1 MSRRLSSSFGYWW
14 VTTSSVQR
22 AVRVNDLPLTLLYST
37 ATSSRF
43 GSFLGQ
49 LVRDDAIVI
58 SFCRLCFST
67 IILNLQSLGNL
78 WPTQKQWDVEYSDY
92 SFFKRAFTRKFVE
105 YKTFIP
111 HKYIYSYRRINC
123 MQQIILGQLLKINSF
138 NNLKTFWISFGD
150 KLETFSLPF
159 INTNKIVLLCLMY
172 LKCREVSQ
180 SSAKSNI

>member
-67 IILNLQSLGNL
+67 IILNLQSLGNV
-78 WPTQKQWDVEYSDY
+78 WPTQYSETLNTRIIL
-92 SFFKRAFTRKFVE
+92 SSNGLLLENTWNIWHFFHIS
-105 YKTFIP
+105 TFY
-111 HKYIYSYRRINC
+111 KYIYSYRRINC
-123 MQQIILGQLLKINSF
+123 MQQIILEQLLKINSF
-138 NNLKTFWISFGD
+138 NNLKKFWIRFGD
-150 KLETFSLPF
+150 KLETFS
-159 INTNKIVLLCLMY
+159 
-172 LKCREVSQ
+172 
-180 SSAKSNI
+180 